1 MELAARLC
9 EVTPERFQHVF
20 FTNSGS
26 EANDTQ
32 IKFVHRYFDLLG
44 KPDKKLIISR
54 HNAYHGSTIG
64 ASSLGGMSAMHK
76 QTMGLDY
83 VHHIQQPHWFEEGA
97 DLDPE
102 AFGIAAARELER
114 KIDELGEDRVAAF
127 IAEPVQGAGGVIVPL

>member
-1 MELAARLC
+1 M
-9 EVTPERFQHVF
+9 F

-44 KPDKKLIISR
+44 KPEKKLIISR

-64 ASSLGGMSAMHK
+64 ASSLGGMSAMHQ

-83 VHHIQQPHWFEEGA
+83 IHHIQQPHWFEEGA

-102 AFGIAAARELER
+102 EFGVLAAKAFEDAL
-114 KIDELGEDRVAAF
+114 DEHGEDNVSAF
-127 IAEPVQGAGGVIVPL
+127 IAETVTVAGCVIAPPDS